1 MSDTVYVGSHEF
13 VVDLQRMSDAIGGV
27 GSARDVIKEAFS
39 AVVRE
44 FEVVETSWSGPAG
57 ESYASFKD
65 SLTAAAQKL
74 LELLD
79 DMVTRMQATYQTYQD
94 TENANAA
101 NLT

>member
-65 SLTAAAQKL
+65 SLTAATQKL

-79 DMVTRMQATYQTYQD
+79 DMVTRMRATYQTYQD